1 MQQNANILTS
11 SDIIV
16 TFTCTFEG
24 ETVLSHNNNC
34 QSGRIVNSFST
45 VSNARDIYTHTVKPL
60 KTGPSE
66 TGIPSKPNVF
76 RGPVMFVSFNT
87 KVYPSKPETYL
98 NRTGRINPVP
108 LSTFSKNVTS
118 EDRTWGVGGGAELFP
133 WPYPP
138 KVQARPPR
146 DQRLVPRSSVL
157 GKGERV

>member
-1 MQQNANILTS
+1 ML
-11 SDIIV
+11 
-16 TFTCTFEG
+16 E
-24 ETVLSHNNNC
+24 
-34 QSGRIVNSFST
+34 
-45 VSNARDIYTHTVKPL
+45 IYIHTVKPL

-118 EDRTWGVGGGAELFP
+118 EDRTWGVGGGGGGGLNYFRAHIHRRFRHAHHET
-133 WPYPP
+133 
-138 KVQARPPR
+138 R
-146 DQRLVPRSSVL
+146 DWYLGLASR
-157 GKGERV
+157 GKGRECKLLGTI